1 MGIISVVIGGH
12 FGGGDH
18 FDGGDHFGGGTAI
31 YCLPTRII
39 ALLDMTKKRHWRFT
53 GLYSIVHHNAS
64 PIKSRAC
71 RYWVD
76 LTRCQGLWKLMVFNL
91 SVIDHHEN
99 ARSLSSCHRLLS
111 GQKKC
116 TQNERN
122 HVYWRLQYWHTVG
135 KLDLARTTS
144 QLNKFFWSILLDQ
157 YNHWLHMKQ
166 SQFHLQHYW
175 ISSLYRILIVLLQ
188 VVPNVKR

>member
-135 KLDLARTTS
+135 KIRPCQDHVTTLQIFVINFAWPIQS
-144 QLNKFFWSILLDQ
+144 LITHETVTVSSKTLLD
-157 YNHWLHMKQ
+157 
-166 SQFHLQHYW
+166 
-175 ISSLYRILIVLLQ
+175 IILVSH
-188 VVPNVKR
+188 PDRFAASGT